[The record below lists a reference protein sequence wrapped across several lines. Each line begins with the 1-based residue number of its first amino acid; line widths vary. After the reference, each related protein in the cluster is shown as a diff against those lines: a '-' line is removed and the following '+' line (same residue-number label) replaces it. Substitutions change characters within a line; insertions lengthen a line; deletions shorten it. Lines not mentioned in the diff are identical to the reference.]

1 MASTQMNQQVGGVFV
16 RWRPM
21 RSEEMERGDGEV
33 HRSSHINPKT
43 NLAGIHIT
51 KNAPPKVNSNFNFG
65 GRKRP
70 NLQRR
75 GGWSAE
81 GFSGVLEQNDGNIS
95 VYEKSIRPFVSESI
109 LNGTTGCCFAYGMT
123 GSGKTHTLLGS
134 NDEIGMYLLS
144 AQEIF
149 GELEKIRNESDLDLM
164 LNVRFVELYNKHL
177 YDLLNE
183 REECN
188 LLEGPNG
195 EVLLRNTMK
204 DEDGLWI
211 SQGIS
216 GQFCKSWE
224 EVEEAI
230 QSGLQLRTSGN
241 STVHEHSSRSHAI
254 IEMEIVSEELK
265 NLRNLY
271 AKTDAQLTKHVND
284 KGGFVL
290 QRKLEQKLRNIKQQQ
305 EEALAVNPLIG
316 GTLAFCDLA
325 GAEIGSDVVCV
336 GDEYISNGLAN
347 RQTEKERVEARQINM
362 SLMALAEVLKNQI
375 NSHSRGS
382 GARKHIGYRGS
393 PLTLYL
399 RKFLK
404 GEDSKSLMMAT
415 VSPSE
420 AFKKRTVQTLRYAK
434 LLAENEVKQKRKK
447 NKKRKVVGKR
457 KKKVAISSNV
467 NVVPDAPKIEEN
479 LIEKNVEVEP
489 NAVN

>member
-1 MASTQMNQQVGGVFV
+1 MASTQMKQQVGGVFV

-21 RSEEMERGDGEV
+21 RSVEMERGDGEV
-33 HRSSHINPKT
+33 HRSSEINPKT

-51 KNAPPKVNSNFNFG
+51 KNAPPKINSNFNFG
-65 GRKRP
+65 SRKRP

-81 GFSGVLEQNDGNIS
+81 GFSGVLEQNDVNVN
-95 VYEKSIRPFVSESI
+95 VYEKSIRPFVLESI
-109 LNGTTGCCFAYGMT
+109 LSGTTGCCFAYGMT

-134 NDEIGMYLLS
+134 NGEIGMYLLS

-149 GELEKIRNESDLDLM
+149 GELEKIQNETGLDLS
-164 LNVRFVELYNKHL
+164 LNVRFVELYNKHV

-183 REECN
+183 RERCN

-195 EVLLRNTMK
+195 DVILRNTMK

-216 GQFCKSWE
+216 GRFCKSWE

-254 IEMEIVSEELK
+254 IEMEIVSEDII

-284 KGGFVL
+284 GGRFGL
-290 QRKLEQKLRNIKQQQ
+290 QRKYEQKLRDIKQQQ
-305 EEALAVNPLIG
+305 KEALDLNPLIG

-325 GAEIGSDVVCV
+325 GAEVGSDVVCV

-375 NSHSRGS
+375 GSHSKGS
-382 GARKHIGYRGS
+382 GARKHIGYRAS

-399 RKFLK
+399 RQFLK

-434 LLAENEVKQKRKK
+434 LLAENGVEQKRKN
-447 NKKRKVVGKR
+447 NKKRKVVGQR
-457 KKKVAISSNV
+457 KKKVANSSV
-467 NVVPDAPKIEEN
+467 AVSAPKIEEQN
-479 LIEKNVEVEP
+479 NVEVKQ
-489 NAVN
+489 NAEN